1 MTRRHRSTPCL
12 VVLCLAAAL
21 SACATDSTGTRR
33 PTSPE
38 NLPIDSAP
46 ATGTDDAARST
57 AGVVTMGP
65 LPPVTQVDAA
75 VPLPVGQP
83 PRVPYVDGT
92 TIVLPG
98 GRQVVLERPP
108 KLSAEDIAG
117 ESYGPVARVPAGW
130 ISTTYDFMQDVS
142 TFHSPDG
149 SFRRR
154 PSGSRPVSVSPD
166 GRRVLMWDTGQ
177 TVLLDSGSQDITED
191 VLTIPGVSAARL
203 EPVGLVGRR
212 GRQVVLN
219 LMNMRSM
226 TAAGVVVTDGR
237 DVVEVPGV
245 ARAASVSARAGII
258 SGTHHRGTRARASTV
273 YSLDGEPLFQAPGFE
288 VVGFS
293 PDGTLALGV
302 PHRWNPRRIVVVSIA
317 TGKVLLHLEL
327 RGSLTW
333 EDDRHLLVAMSR
345 VTRTTLRQG
354 LLRLSLDGA
363 AVWAVPMRS
372 RPQLSGRPNYG
383 PHPVLQPD

>member
-1 MTRRHRSTPCL
+1 MTRRRRSTPCL

-21 SACATDSTGTRR
+21 SACATDSTGTGS

-38 NLPIDSAP
+38 NLPIETAP
-46 ATGTDDAARST
+46 GTGTNDAARST
-57 AGVVTMGP
+57 ASVVTMGP
-65 LPPVTQVDAA
+65 LPPVTQVDPP
-75 VPLPVGQP
+75 VSLPVGQP
-83 PRVPYVDGT
+83 PRVPYVDGP

-98 GRQVVLERPP
+98 GRQIVLERPP
-108 KLSAEDIAG
+108 KLFAEDIAG
-117 ESYGPVARVPAGW
+117 ESYGATARVPAGW
-130 ISTTYDFMQDVS
+130 ISTTYDFLQDVS

-154 PSGSRPVSVSPD
+154 PGGSGPVSVSPD

-177 TVLLDSGSQDITED
+177 TVVLDSGSRDITED

-219 LMNMRSM
+219 LLNMRRM
-226 TAAGVVVTDGR
+226 AAGVVVTDGR

-245 ARAASVSARAGII
+245 ARAASVSAQAGII
-258 SGTHHRGTRARASTV
+258 SATHHRGTRARASTV
-273 YSLDGEPLFQAPGFE
+273 YSLDGEPLFHAPGFE
-288 VVGFS
+288 LIGFS

-302 PHRWNPRRIVVVSIA
+302 PHRWNPRRIVLVSIA

-345 VTRTTLRQG
+345 ITRTTLRQG

-372 RPQLSGRPNYG
+372 RPLLPGRPGYG
-383 PHPVLQPD
+383 PHPVLRPD